1 MRRTIILIVA
11 GLLASGW
18 SVAYAQIEDE
28 SRISSVAVNGLAK
41 TTDGYARDLI
51 RVRAGDRLDRTELD
65 EAVARLLR
73 SGRYLTATYSVDEG
87 DAGYD
92 ITFDVR
98 EHSIV
103 TAILFEGNTHFSAGQ
118 LQKEVLQKTG
128 GAADWLAI
136 RSGRDAII
144 AMYREAGY
152 GDATVTYDQ
161 RRMETTGELVFTIDE
176 GKRIRIREIRFE
188 GNTALTDRQLK
199 KHVDTKTAFWIFRA
213 GALDTDRAEADT
225 ARVQRFY
232 RDEGFLDAKV
242 AYRVEVEK
250 GGADQSVIF
259 SIEEGSRYA
268 IERIDFTGNTVFTD
282 DELLA
287 MIESRAG
294 ETAHRPAIDRDT
306 RAIHKR
312 YGELGHIYATV
323 RAVRVFSDTPG
334 LVRLTFEINEGEQIR
349 IGRVVVR
356 GNSRTR
362 DKVVRRALGLYPPD
376 DLFDLTEANE
386 AEKRLLE
393 SRIFSSARVYPVGDR
408 PGVRDAIID
417 VKEADKAGDFI
428 FGLGVTSNSG
438 IVGNIVLDLQ
448 NFDLSDRP
456 KSWSELIKL
465 RSFVGGGQRFRLEL
479 QPGTNVSRFRI
490 DFTEPY
496 LYDKPLRFDFSGF
509 LFERGRDGYDERR
522 VGSTISI
529 GKRFERGRLR
539 GWSGELAM
547 RIEDANVRDVD
558 LFAAKEIREDRGS
571 NLITSIKGSLARD
584 RTDNRFVPSTGD
596 RFNIGYEQTGVLGGD
611 HSFGKLTLGYTWYRT
626 LHTDLLDR
634 KHILKLHADGGL
646 IVGDVPVFERFF
658 AGGTGS
664 VRGFDFR
671 GIGERGG
678 LDKNNIGGDYL
689 VLLGAEYSY
698 PLIGENIRGMVF
710 LDTGTA
716 GSGAYRAA
724 IGTGVRFTIN
734 LFGPVPLEFNL
745 ALPISSGPDDEEQ
758 VFSFLIGRIF

>member
-1 MRRTIILIVA
+1 MRRTITLVVA
-11 GLLASGW
+11 GLLFSSWG
-18 SVAYAQIEDE
+18 VAYAQIGEE
-28 SRISSVAVNGLAK
+28 TRIASVSISGLAK
-41 TTDGYARDLI
+41 TTESYARDLI
-51 RVRAGDRLDRTELD
+51 RVRVGDRLDRAELD

-73 SGRYLTATYSVDEG
+73 SGHFLTATYSVDEG
-87 DAGYD
+87 DAGND
-92 ITFDVR
+92 VTFDLK
-98 EHSIV
+98 EHPIV
-103 TAILFEGNTHFSAGQ
+103 TAILFEGNTHFTSGQ
-118 LQKEVLQKTG
+118 LQKEVLQKTD
-128 GAADWLAI
+128 GAVDWLAI

-152 GDATVTYDQ
+152 SNATVTYDQ
-161 RRMETTGELVFTIDE
+161 RRLETTGELVFTVNE
-176 GKRIRIREIRFE
+176 GKRVRIREIHFE
-188 GNTALTDRQLK
+188 GNTSLTDRQLK

-213 GALDTDRAEADT
+213 GSLDTDRAEADA

-242 AYRVEVEK
+242 GYRVELDES
-250 GGADQSVIF
+250 GEDQSVIF
-259 SIEEGSRYA
+259 TIEEGTRYA
-268 IERIDFTGNTVFTD
+268 IERIDFTGNTVFTQ

-287 MIESRAG
+287 MIESRVG
-294 ETAHRPAIDRDT
+294 ETAERPAIDRDT
-306 RAIHKR
+306 RTIHTR
-312 YGELGHIYATV
+312 YGELGHLYSAV
-323 RAVRVFSDTPG
+323 RAVRVFSDTPS

-349 IGRVVVR
+349 VGRVVVR
-356 GNSRTR
+356 GNTRTR

-376 DLFDLTEANE
+376 DLFDMTEAKE
-386 AEKRLLE
+386 AEKRLKE

-417 VKEADKAGDFI
+417 VQEADKAGDFI

-456 KSWSELIKL
+456 KSWAELIKL
-465 RSFVGGGQRFRLEL
+465 RSFIGGGQRFRLEL
-479 QPGTNVSRFRI
+479 QPGTEVSRFRL

-496 LYDKPLRFDFSGF
+496 LFDKPTRFDVSAF
-509 LFERGRDGYDERR
+509 LFERGRDGYEERR
-522 VGSTISI
+522 VGSTVSI

-547 RIEDANVRDVD
+547 RIEDINVREVD
-558 LFAAKEIREDRGS
+558 IFAASEIRDDRGS

-584 RTDNRFVPSTGD
+584 NTDNRFVPSTGD
-596 RFNIGYEQTGVLGGD
+596 RFNIGYEQTGILGGQ

-634 KHILKLHADGGL
+634 KHIVKLRADGGL
-646 IVGDVPVFERFF
+646 IVGDAPVFERFF

-678 LDKNNIGGDYL
+678 IDKNNIGGDYL

-698 PLIGENIRGMVF
+698 PLIGENIRGMIF

-716 GSGAYRAA
+716 GAGAYRAA

-745 ALPISSGPDDEEQ
+745 ALPLSSDAEDEEQ